1 MKLKYLISIFI
12 CLFMGVISVSAQRVF
27 VVSETGFVKEAPQGE
42 VKKFM
47 MARSAILKEDR
58 PIILPNPLKIY
69 LNVGSEFD
77 PDEWYVCNLMRHKKG
92 VGDIIFSTKDGKN
105 AKKSVSFN
113 RISDDIIEISF
124 NETYNSALK
133 EIVTKFKN
141 GHPVTKGIAHQLPE
155 IVVAY
160 EPNKQHKKEGKES
173 KYWFAGLSDN
183 SYDKNNVSWTSSQI
197 ESSINEILAT
207 KNSSN
212 QLFASI
218 VPQPAPQILAS
229 NGNVQYIVVQN
240 NNVQQSLA
248 QQQSVSPQIET
259 KIPDSD
265 VDIDIPY
272 GIEKSENS
280 FALVIA
286 NEDYKKVSSVPFAIR
301 DGQKVK
307 EYLVRTLGFDK
318 AHVTLLEN
326 ATLNDMRYELSKLS
340 KISEAYKG
348 DMSLVVYYC
357 GHGIPDEKNGNG
369 YLLPVDGYGTDVS
382 TAYSTQELYD
392 FLGSLNV
399 KKTLLFMDACFSGAS
414 KDGDMLVAARGIA
427 IKSRETTPTGN
438 LIAFSA
444 CQGDETAYPFK
455 EKGHGLMTYYL
466 LKKLQD
472 TKGKVSLGEL
482 ADYLNDNVTKTA
494 IVTNGKPQT
503 PSVGVSPNLQETW
516 KNSRLVE

>member
-12 CLFMGVISVSAQRVF
+12 CLFMSIISVSAQRVF

-42 VKKFM
+42 VKKLQFGM
-47 MARSAILKEDR
+47 KQTTLQESR

-69 LNVGSEFD
+69 LNVGADFD
-77 PDEWYVCNLMRHKKG
+77 PEEWYVRTLARHQKDMD
-92 VGDIIFSTKDGKN
+92 VIIFSLQSAKQTKK
-105 AKKSVSFN
+105 AISFN
-113 RISDDIIEISF
+113 RISDEIVEISF
-124 NETYNSALK
+124 SETYNSILK
-133 EIVTKFKN
+133 EIVTKFQK
-141 GHPVTKGIAHQLPE
+141 GKPVKWFVYDELPE
-155 IVVAY
+155 IVIAY
-160 EPNKQHKKEGKES
+160 EPNKKHKKEGKES
-173 KYWFAGLSDN
+173 EYWFAGLSDN

-240 NNVQQSLA
+240 NNVQQPLA
-248 QQQSVSPQIET
+248 QQPANPQVET

-318 AHVTLLEN
+318 THVTLLEN